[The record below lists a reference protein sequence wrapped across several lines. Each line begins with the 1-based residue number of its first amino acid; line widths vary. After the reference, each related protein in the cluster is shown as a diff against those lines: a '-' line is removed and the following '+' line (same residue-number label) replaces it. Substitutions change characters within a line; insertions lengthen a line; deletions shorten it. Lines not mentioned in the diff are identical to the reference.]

1 MTNGEAI
8 MAFSQSEKIK
18 AGLIWLS
25 SVLQMSEDFQGM
37 EKRGAEKAVGAF
49 LNLMIHDVEL
59 SERVAPDSGWKDVRE
74 AVEKAATMINS
85 GVGVEVL
92 HDLTKALSR
101 VTTIGQRSMALL
113 KEQQLL

>member
-25 SVLQMSEDFQGM
+25 SVLQMSEGFQGM
-37 EKRGAEKAVGAF
+37 EKRGAEQAVGAF
-49 LNLMIHDVEL
+49 LNMVVHDVGL
-59 SERVAPDSGWKDVRE
+59 SERVAPDPGWKDVRD
-74 AVEKAATMINS
+74 AVEKAAVMINS

-113 KEQQLL
+113 KEQNLL

>member
-18 AGLIWLS
+18 AGLIGLS
-25 SVLQMSEDFQGM
+25 SVLQMTEDFQGM

-49 LNLMIHDVEL
+49 LNLLVHDIEL
-59 SERVAPDSGWKDVRE
+59 SERVAPDPGWKDVLE
-74 AVEKAATMINS
+74 AVEKASTMVNS
-85 GVGVEVL
+85 GAGVEVL

-101 VTTIGQRSMALL
+101 VTTIGQRSMTLL